1 MELDDFLNVGEYLR
15 LKEPRFS
22 HTLSLPFCYTFSKS
36 MFIELYNRIK
46 IHH

>member
-15 LKEPRFS
+15 GIPPL
-22 HTLSLPFCYTFSKS
+22 FCYTFFKS
-36 MFIELYNRIK
+36 IIYQRFIELYNRIK

>member
-15 LKEPRFS
+15 GIPRS
-22 HTLSLPFCYTFSKS
+22 PLFCYTKS
-36 MFIELYNRIK
+36 IIYQRFIELYNRIK